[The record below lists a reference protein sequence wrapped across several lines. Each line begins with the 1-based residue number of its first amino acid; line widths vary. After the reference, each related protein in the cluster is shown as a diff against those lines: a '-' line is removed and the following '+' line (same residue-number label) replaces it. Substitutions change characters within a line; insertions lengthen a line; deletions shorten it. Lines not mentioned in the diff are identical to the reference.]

1 MCPVNGNC
9 RNTPVEVFESKY
21 PFLTLG
27 YEMRKDSG
35 GAGKYRGGPGSAR
48 RLRVLAPEITV
59 SALLDRTRTQAWR
72 LFGGLPGASGGL
84 LVGRK
89 GDAEFRTFSEAFGTM
104 SNSKLTRIVLQG
116 YVPLAAALGAS
127 PAGPPEFVQDAP
139 AERKTRLPRDV
150 GHWEKLCC
158 GGTRWRWFIA
168 ACADSSCQNGCG
180 RSIPMERTD
189 LFHVPETPFSSGGDA
204 GSLCDPACQTK
215 LLFIFWLT

>member
-150 GHWEKLCC
+150 GHWEKLCAVARD
-158 GGTRWRWFIA
+158 GDGLLQRVRTHPAKTDVDGRFRWSAQICFMFQKRRSPA
-168 ACADSSCQNGCG
+168 GEMQGLCAIQLAKQNFF
-180 RSIPMERTD
+180 
-189 LFHVPETPFSSGGDA
+189 LFFG
-204 GSLCDPACQTK
+204 
-215 LLFIFWLT
+215 